1 MRVRGM
7 TAAVT
12 AALLAAVPVLFP
24 GSGASAAPVTREAFY
39 AALTSAISQS
49 GPLVPGT
56 TLRYAQVDVDGPGAR
71 PVTRKD
77 MVNPDGSLTLRRATA
92 GRVREVRCSA
102 VDRCWER
109 VRDSR
114 SDRRWHR
121 LVRGAITLATI
132 VPENITPT
140 PGLWPANA
148 TFDDTTTPEGVRK
161 LTARYTSN
169 GGTTID
175 RYIVEAHR
183 VTRELSRVDANDD
196 VIASTTVSFESQV
209 LPVKVTAPRTRTIGR
224 PFTPS
229 RTPGPSYVGRFEAY
243 ANISS

>member
-12 AALLAAVPVLFP
+12 AALLTAVPVLFQ

-56 TLRYAQVDVDGPGAR
+56 TLRFTQVEVAGPGAR

-77 MVNPDGSLTLRRATA
+77 VVNPDGSLTLRRAVA

-102 VDRCWER
+102 IDRCWER
-109 VRDSR
+109 VIDSR

-121 LVRGAITLATI
+121 LLPGAVTLTTI
-132 VPENITPT
+132 VPDFVTPT
-140 PGLWPANA
+140 SDLWPIDA
-148 TFDDTTTPEGVRK
+148 TFDDTTTSGGMRR

-169 GGTTID
+169 GGTTLD

-183 VTRELSRVDANDD
+183 VTRDLSRVDANDE
-196 VIASTTVSFESQV
+196 VIGSIAVSFESQP
-209 LPVKVTAPRTRTIGR
+209 LPVKVTAPRARTIGR

-243 ANISS
+243 ANIPS